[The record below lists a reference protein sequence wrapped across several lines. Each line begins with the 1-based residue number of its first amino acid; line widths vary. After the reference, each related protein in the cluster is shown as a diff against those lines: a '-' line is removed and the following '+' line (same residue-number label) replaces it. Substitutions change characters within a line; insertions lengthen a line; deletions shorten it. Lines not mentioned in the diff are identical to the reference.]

1 MFSDKI
7 SPNKFALPNAEDNT
21 QPQDHETESPLSRI
35 RFVKS
40 WKKVF
45 ERGSTYLLY

>member
-1 MFSDKI
+1 MFSEKI

-40 WKKVF
+40 WKKKSF
-45 ERGSTYLLY
+45 